1 MKMTVTEG
9 YLVTLAAILANP
21 PAIFDGDCKG
31 SVAMNIY
38 LDRELANQ
46 HRDAFRQ
53 AYPDVPE
60 YYDYIKERNP
70 IYEAVHVET
79 VDQLNKLPEE
89 QRAEVIK
96 KVADLDAKYKD
107 AIEKQQKVERD
118 RREALAG
125 EVTVELHQVDAT
137 DISIKTGS
145 IKIPGSAA
153 NPWEIWQILYA
164 DGNGIIRMPPA
175 TTGAEEKKEG

>member
-9 YLVTLAAILANP
+9 YLVTLATILANP
-21 PAIFDGDCKG
+21 PAIFDGDCRG

-38 LDRELANQ
+38 LDREVANQ

-60 YYDYIKERNP
+60 FYDYIKERN
-70 IYEAVHVET
+70 AVYQAAKVET
-79 VDQLNKLPEE
+79 VDDLNKLPED
-89 QRAEVIK
+89 QRAEVTK
-96 KVADLDAKYKD
+96 KVADLDAKFKD

-118 RREALAG
+118 RREALEG
-125 EVTVELHQVDAT
+125 EVTVELYQVDAS

-164 DGNGIIRMPPA
+164 DGKGIIRMPA
-175 TTGAEEKKEG
+175 TSGAEEKKEG

>member
-9 YLVTLAAILANP
+9 YLVTLATILANP

-38 LDRELANQ
+38 LDREVANQ
-46 HRDAFRQ
+46 HREAFRQ

-60 YYDYIKERNP
+60 FYDYIKERN
-70 IYEAVHVET
+70 AVYQAAKVET
-79 VDQLNKLPEE
+79 VDDLNKLPED
-89 QRAEVIK
+89 QRAEVTK
-96 KVADLDAKYKD
+96 KVADLDAKFKD
-107 AIEKQQKVERD
+107 AIEKQHKVERD
-118 RREALAG
+118 RREALEG

-145 IKIPGSAA
+145 IQIPGSAA
-153 NPWEIWQILYA
+153 NPWEIWQLLYA
-164 DGNGIIRMPPA
+164 DGNGIIRMPA
-175 TTGAEEKKEG
+175 TSGAEEKKEG

>member
-9 YLVTLAAILANP
+9 YLVTLATILANP
-21 PAIFDGDCKG
+21 PAIFDGDCRG

-38 LDRELANQ
+38 LDREVANQ

-53 AYPDVPE
+53 AYPDGPE
-60 YYDYIKERNP
+60 FYDYIKERN
-70 IYEAVHVET
+70 AVYQAAKVET
-79 VDQLNKLPEE
+79 VDDLNKLPED
-89 QRAEVIK
+89 QRAEVTK
-96 KVADLDAKYKD
+96 KVADLDAKFKD

-118 RREALAG
+118 RREALEG
-125 EVTVELHQVDAT
+125 EVTVELYQVDAS

-164 DGNGIIRMPPA
+164 DGKGIIRMPA
-175 TTGAEEKKEG
+175 TSGAEEKKEG

>member
-9 YLVTLAAILANP
+9 YLVTLASILANP

-38 LDRELANQ
+38 LDREVANQ

-60 YYDYIKERNP
+60 YFDYIKERN
-70 IYEAVHVET
+70 AVYQAAKVVT
-79 VDQLNKLPEE
+79 VDDLNKLPED
-89 QRAEVIK
+89 QRAEVTK
-96 KVADLDAKYKD
+96 QVADLDAKYKD

-118 RREALAG
+118 RREALES
-125 EVTVELHQVDAT
+125 EVTVELHQVDAP

-145 IKIPGSAA
+145 IQITGSAV
-153 NPWEIWQILYA
+153 NPWEIWQLLYA
-164 DGNGIIRMPPA
+164 DGNGIIRMPA
-175 TTGAEEKKEG
+175 ITGTEEKKEG